1 MLKAKSNEKSDEFKD
16 DGNIFYKRFE
26 FYNSLMSY
34 NKVFHFFLFTIFIL
48 LPAINKLY
56 L

>member
-34 NKVFHFFLFTIFIL
+34 NKVFHFFFVYNFHSI
-48 LPAINKLY
+48 AGN
-56 L
+56 